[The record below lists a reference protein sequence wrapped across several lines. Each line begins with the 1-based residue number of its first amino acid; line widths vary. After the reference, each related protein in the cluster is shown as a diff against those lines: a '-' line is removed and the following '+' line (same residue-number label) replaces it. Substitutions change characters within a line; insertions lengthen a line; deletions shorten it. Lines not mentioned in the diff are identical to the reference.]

1 MGNSAARTI
10 RFLQEDRKRIEAEKR
25 AALLRVAELEHE
37 LRMLRH
43 LRYEIT
49 GCLLDRRSNGNTTH
63 TLAKVSRIIINSR
76 MENRNG
82 ALSS

>member
-10 RFLQEDRKRIEAEKR
+10 RYLQDDRQRIEAEKR

-37 LRMLRH
+37 LSMLRH
-43 LRYEIT
+43 MRYQIT
-49 GCLLDRRSNGNTTH
+49 GCLLDRRTNGNADH
-63 TLAKVSRIIINSR
+63 TLAQVSRVIRNTR
-76 MENRNG
+76 TENRNG